1 MIARKIRDGLLKSAL
16 IAGFPK
22 VINSLIKLKD
32 VTPPELLDTDLQR
45 DVKLSLTDYEKT
57 GEAMFARF
65 YGPTASNTQVLLDSA
80 YPDLGYFSKVI
91 GYGFIYGF
99 LDYINDVETSYVL
112 LASLVALDAP
122 LQIRWHLDGARRNG
136 ATNDQVRAVRSM
148 AIKIAEY
155 AGVLGENEIPD
166 L

>member
-1 MIARKIRDGLLKSAL
+1 LA
-16 IAGFPK
+16 
-22 VINSLIKLKD
+22 
-32 VTPPELLDTDLQR
+32 
-45 DVKLSLTDYEKT
+45 DYEKT
-57 GEAMFARF
+57 GEAMFTRF
-65 YGPTASNTQVLLDSA
+65 YGATASSTQTLLDSA
-80 YPDLGYFSKVI
+80 YPDLGYISKTI

-99 LDYINDVETSYVL
+99 LNYINDVETSYVL

-136 ATNDQVRAVRSM
+136 ATDDQVRAVRSM

-155 AGVLGENEIPD
+155 AGVLSENEVPD